1 MSRKFLISMIVL
13 GILLLGAAALFV
25 QSQRPGTGA
34 AADRLQLVARSIAR
48 GEDQV
53 HVPDLARRII
63 EDRRDFVLIDL
74 RPAAE
79 FEAEHI
85 PGARS
90 MTLAEV
96 LDPDTTRSVAR
107 GRTLILYDAG
117 ATEAAQAAALLRVA
131 GIDAQSL
138 RGGFNFWLR
147 YTLDP
152 ESELEGYADMP
163 GPAERAAV
171 ACYFHGDYLPTA
183 GIPVQPAAAAYT
195 PPLSPVPPA
204 AAAPAAAAQA
214 DPLGLGLGLGVGTVA
229 PAAPAAPAPAADP
242 LGLGLGLG
250 VGTVA
255 PPAAPAAPAAG
266 ADPLGLGLGLGVGV
280 GVTPPATAPAA
291 APAPAAPPARRPGL
305 RVGEGC

>member
-1 MSRKFLISMIVL
+1 
-13 GILLLGAAALFV
+13 
-25 QSQRPGTGA
+25 
-34 AADRLQLVARSIAR
+34 VARGIAR

-74 RPAAE
+74 RPAGA

-90 MTLAEV
+90 MTLTEV
-96 LDPDTTRSVAR
+96 LDPDTARSVAR
-107 GRTLILYDAG
+107 GRTLILYDTG

-131 GIDAQSL
+131 GIDARSL
-138 RGGFNFWLR
+138 RGGFTFWLR

-152 ESELEGYADMP
+152 ESELEGHAEMP

-171 ACYFHGDYLPTA
+171 ACFFHGDYLPTA
-183 GIPVQPAAAAYT
+183 GIPVHPTAAAYT
-195 PPLSPVPPA
+195 PPLSPVQPA
-204 AAAPAAAAQA
+204 VAAPAAAAPA
-214 DPLGLGLGLGVGTVA
+214 DPLGLGLGLGVGAVT

-255 PPAAPAAPAAG
+255 PPAAPVAPATA